1 MAKKNNSKGIF
12 GFRFTNNGENG
23 ALVIK
28 DLNDVTLGELA
39 EGYADTSEDV
49 DGSVVAWN
57 NKLIVRPKFQRS
69 FVRDG
74 NVKWQSELIN
84 SLLNNRPTGVM
95 YFGIVNTDGNE
106 KLYYNID
113 GQQRLMTSLAFING
127 DLALRML
134 NEDGTS
140 KMVTFYD
147 IPSDWQRKI
156 KQYKPSIK
164 LCIGTSEE
172 LLAWFKTINQPICEL
187 TEQELRNASY
197 NGVWCEIAKRAFAK
211 SKTTEKPTI
220 HNGFSM
226 EKNSVYFFDK
236 YSMNLEPERQ
246 DVLEMALDW
255 ASRQVY
261 GNDMDKDS
269 RIENYM
275 DEHREDTN
283 ADDLINR
290 YKAVIDW
297 ARKTFHPEY
306 LEQKC
311 AKNVDWGRL
320 YATYGKNEYDIDELN
335 ADADKYFMDEEV
347 TANSAVF
354 EYVLMGCPT
363 EKRNMLVLRAFTTP
377 DKTKMYKMQGGI
389 DPIDGKKYKIEE
401 MDAHHIIAWENG
413 GKTEL
418 SNGVLISKA
427 NHKKVLHAELT
438 YNAEQIRQMRD
449 ELIERVK
456 SSKK

>member
-23 ALVIK
+23 ALVIS

-57 NKLIVRPKFQRS
+57 NKLVVRPKFQRS

-74 NVKWQSELIN
+74 NIKWQSELIN
-84 SLLNNRPTGVM
+84 SFVNNRPTGVM
-95 YFGIVNTDGNE
+95 YFGIVNTEGSE

-113 GQQRLMTSLAFING
+113 GQQRLMTALAFING

-164 LCIGTSEE
+164 VCLGTSEE

-220 HNGFSM
+220 HNGFVMNKSSEYYYDNFSM
-226 EKNSVYFFDK
+226 K
-236 YSMNLEPERQ
+236 LEPERQ

-275 DEHREDTN
+275 DEHQHDTD

-297 ARKTFHPEY
+297 ARKTFHSEY

-320 YATYGKNEYDIDELN
+320 YATYGENEYDIEKLN
-335 ADADKYFMDEEV
+335 ADVDRYFMDEEV

-377 DKTKMYKMQGGI
+377 DKAKMYKMQGGI

-401 MDAHHIIAWENG
+401 MDAHHIVAWENG

-449 ELIERVK
+449 ELLERVK